1 MRFISYVN
9 ECCSKKLGQQQQNQQ
24 QEQQNQDQE
33 YIINVDGHE
42 CIDLGLPSGT
52 KWATMNVGAE
62 TETDYGNYYICR
74 AGSNVYQPETMPNN
88 QDTATVVYGESWAT
102 PTYIQ
107 IQELIQ
113 NTTYEFVIDY
123 NSSGKNG
130 ALFTAENGATL
141 FIPAAGF
148 AHESEEKY
156 NELTD
161 TYYCDVEY
169 TGLGLDVYIR
179 GEGFLNEDDD
189 NMTGLHNGQL
199 EQVYEFRG
207 YPVRPVLNIQS

>member
-1 MRFISYVN
+1 MGRYISYLNSCNCRVTEKN
-9 ECCSKKLGQQQQNQQ
+9 TLS
-24 QEQQNQDQE
+24 EQKEEENTPSYYGEENGYQW
-33 YIINVDGHE
+33 V
-42 CIDLGLPSGT
+42 DLGLPSGT
-52 KWATMNVGAE
+52 KWATMNVGASS
-62 TETDYGNYYICR
+62 ETDYGNYYICR
-74 AGSNVYQPETMPNN
+74 AGSDVYQPETMPNN
-88 QDTATVVYGESWAT
+88 QDTATVVYGENWTT

-156 NELTD
+156 NEPTD
-161 TYYCDVEY
+161 TYYYDAEY

-199 EQVYEFRG
+199 EQLYEFSG
-207 YPVRPVLNIQS
+207 YPVRPVLNP

>member
-1 MRFISYVN
+1 MGRFISYLNSCNCRVTEKN
-9 ECCSKKLGQQQQNQQ
+9 TLS
-24 QEQQNQDQE
+24 EQKEENTPSYYGEENGYQW
-33 YIINVDGHE
+33 
-42 CIDLGLPSGT
+42 IDLGLPSGT

-74 AGSNVYQPETMPNN
+74 AGSNVYQPQTMPNN
-88 QDTATVVYGESWAT
+88 QDTATVVYGENWAT

-148 AHESEEKY
+148 VHESEEKY
-156 NELTD
+156 DELTD
-161 TYYCDVEY
+161 TYYCDAEY
-169 TGLGLDVYIR
+169 TELGLDVYIR

-199 EQVYEFRG
+199 EQLYEFCG
-207 YPVRPVLNIQS
+207 YPVRPVLT